1 MGDSASALF
10 ELGQQKRMVSDLFYF
25 GLTFE
30 TAPLVVREAIQP
42 DAKQTKGL
50 LRVLGD
56 AARSR
61 CVLTTCE
68 RLELYGHA
76 PVCDVSCWIDLVSAW
91 SAVPRAT
98 FARYAQ
104 FVHGSEVARHL
115 LRVAAGLESR
125 VLGEP
130 HILGQVRDAY
140 GMATTERSLDPILSG
155 LCRAAIRTGK
165 RVRHETQLNRTGRSI
180 ATLAVE
186 RVPRL
191 LSARVGVVGSGKLAR
206 HVSDE
211 LSRRRAGKITIV
223 ARNELRAREIAAAT
237 GADVVPMSGLRDA
250 MHHGDAV
257 ITCTS
262 SDRFVVDEACFV
274 DSPHAWRLLTLVDLS
289 MPRNIDPAL
298 SRLAGV
304 SLVDLDGLL
313 ACEQGH
319 DADASAAV
327 AIVEDELRRFES
339 WRRERRAA
347 PAIEAMCRRAQTNG
361 TAQTRR
367 QRRFLHER
375 IMRVKQSVAS

>member
-1 MGDSASALF
+1 
-10 ELGQQKRMVSDLFYF
+10 MVSDLFYF

-30 TAPLVVREAIQP
+30 TAPLAVREVIQP
-42 DAKQTKGL
+42 ERNQAKGL
-50 LRVLGD
+50 LRALGD
-56 AARSR
+56 AAPSR
-61 CVLTTCE
+61 CVLATCE
-68 RLELYGHA
+68 RLELYAHTD
-76 PVCDVSCWIDLVSAW
+76 VVDVSCWIDLVSAW
-91 SAVPRAT
+91 SRVPRVT

-104 FVHGSEVARHL
+104 VVDGSAVARHL

-140 GMATTERSLDPILSG
+140 LTATTERSLDPILSG

-186 RVPRL
+186 RVG
-191 LSARVGVVGSGKLAR
+191 RVAAAQVVVVGSGKLAR
-206 HVSDE
+206 NVSDE

-223 ARNELRAREIAAAT
+223 ARNVARAREIAGAS
-237 GADVVPMSGLRDA
+237 GADVLPMSGLGDA
-250 MHHGDAV
+250 MRQADAV

-262 SDRFVVDEACFV
+262 SDRFVVDEACVV
-274 DSPHAWRLLTLVDLS
+274 DVRQSSRLLTLIDLS
-289 MPRNIDPAL
+289 MPRNVDPAL
-298 SRLAGV
+298 GRLPGV
-304 SLVDLDGLL
+304 TLVDLDGLL
-313 ACEQGH
+313 ACEHGH
-319 DADASAAV
+319 DADASAAA
-327 AIVEDELRRFES
+327 AIVEHELRRFES

-347 PAIEAMCRRAQTNG
+347 PAIAAMCRRAQIDG

-375 IMRVKQSVAS
+375 IMRVKHLVAI

>member
-1 MGDSASALF
+1 
-10 ELGQQKRMVSDLFYF
+10 MVSDLFYF

-30 TAPLVVREAIQP
+30 TAPLAVREAIQP
-42 DAKQTKGL
+42 EPSQTQVL
-50 LRVLGD
+50 LRALAD
-56 AARSR
+56 AAPSR

-68 RLELYGHA
+68 RLELYAHTDIA
-76 PVCDVSCWIDLVSAW
+76 NVSCWIDLVSAW
-91 SAVPRAT
+91 SGVPRAT

-104 FVHGSEVARHL
+104 VVHGSNVARHL

-140 GMATTERSLDPILSG
+140 LSATTERSLDAILSG
-155 LCRAAIRTGK
+155 LCRSAIRTGK

-191 LSARVGVVGSGKLAR
+191 KAAHVVVVGSGKLAR
-206 HVSDE
+206 NVSDE
-211 LSRRRAGKITIV
+211 LSRRRAGKITMV
-223 ARNELRAREIAAAT
+223 ARNELRAREIAGAT
-237 GADVVPMSGLRDA
+237 GADVVPMSGLGDA
-250 MHHGDAV
+250 IRHADAV

-262 SDRFVVDEACFV
+262 SDRFVVDDSCVV
-274 DSPHAWRLLTLVDLS
+274 DVRQASRSLTLIDLS
-289 MPRNIDPAL
+289 MPRNVDPAL
-298 SRLAGV
+298 SRLPGV
-304 SLVDLDGLL
+304 TLADLDGLL
-313 ACEQGH
+313 ACERGH
-319 DADASAAV
+319 DADASAAIT
-327 AIVEDELRRFES
+327 IVEDELQRFES

-347 PAIEAMCRRAQTNG
+347 PAIAAMCRRAQIDG

-375 IMRVKQSVAS
+375 IMRVKHLVAT